1 MDFRKILE
9 EYSYTTELHAHTS
22 PVSNCGKLTAAFDAR
37 LYAKLGCNTLT
48 ITNHMDADKYTRFPN
63 PRDLAEFYLSDYYK
77 AKEAAKDTGMCVAL
91 GVEIRFV
98 GTTNDYLI
106 YGISPEDIEEIAT
119 YLPRSIEDFYKG
131 FKNDKNVIIHAHPFR
146 NNMERTPL
154 GFVDGIESLN
164 LHPSPNSRIG
174 LATRFARDNDLL
186 VTAGSDFHDPDR
198 MAMGL
203 MRTKSQMRDSFDIAE
218 AIKSRD
224 VVFDMSGHIVIPYL
238 Y

>member
-9 EYSYTTELHAHTS
+9 EYPYKTELHAHTNPS
-22 PVSNCGKLTAAFDAR
+22 SNCGKLPADFDTR
-37 LYAKLGCNTLT
+37 LYARLGCHTLT
-48 ITNHMDADKYTRFPN
+48 ITNHMDPDKYTRFPN
-63 PRDLAEFYLSDYYK
+63 PADLAEFYLADYYK
-77 AKEAAKDTGMCVAL
+77 AKKAAEGTGMCVAL

-98 GTTNDYLI
+98 GTINDYLV
-106 YGISPEDIEEIAT
+106 YGISPEDVEEIAT
-119 YLPRSIEDFYKG
+119 YLPKGIEEFYKG

-146 NNMERTPL
+146 NSMEPTPL
-154 GFVDGIESLN
+154 GYVDGIESLN

-174 LATRFARDNDLL
+174 IATRFARDNDLL

-203 MRTKSQMRDSFDIAE
+203 MRTKAQMRDSFDIAE

>member
-9 EYSYTTELHAHTS
+9 EYPYKTELHAHTN
-22 PVSNCGKLTAAFDAR
+22 PGSNCGKLPADFDAR
-37 LYAKLGCNTLT
+37 LYAKLGCHTLT
-48 ITNHMDADKYTRFPN
+48 ITNHMDPDKYKRFPN

-77 AKEAAKDTGMCVAL
+77 AKEAAKGTDLEIAL
-91 GVEIRFV
+91 GVEIRFLD
-98 GTTNDYLI
+98 TINDYLV

-119 YLPRSIEDFYKG
+119 YLPRGIEEFYKG

-146 NNMERTPL
+146 NSMEPTPL

-164 LHPSPNSRIG
+164 LHPSPNSRVGI
-174 LATRFARDNDLL
+174 ATRFARENDLL
-186 VTAGSDFHDPDR
+186 VTVGSDFHDPDR

-203 MRTKSQMRDSFDIAE
+203 MRTKSHLRDSFDVAE
-218 AIKSRD
+218 ALKSRD
-224 VVFDMSGHIVIPYL
+224 VVFDMSGHIIIPYL